1 MFRKILVA
9 GSMAVAVVALT
20 AGTAIAAIPDNVDA
34 PYARAAVMVKADG
47 TVLKAKGVDSVV
59 RKDAGKY
66 CVTFTDS
73 RLVPG
78 EVIPTTTALTWD
90 RFVTVPAIPSSI
102 CDRDPRVFAVGTS
115 DNTKAWADSGFTL
128 VIN

>member
-1 MFRKILVA
+1 MFRKILA
-9 GSMAVAVVALT
+9 TGSIAVAVVALT
-20 AGTAIAAIPDNVDA
+20 AGTATAAIPDNVDA

-59 RKDAGKY
+59 RKDVGRY

-78 EVIPTTTALTWD
+78 EVIPTTAALTWD
-90 RFVTVPAIPSSI
+90 RFIAVPTYATAF
-102 CDRDPRVFAVGTS
+102 CDNDRRVFAVGTS